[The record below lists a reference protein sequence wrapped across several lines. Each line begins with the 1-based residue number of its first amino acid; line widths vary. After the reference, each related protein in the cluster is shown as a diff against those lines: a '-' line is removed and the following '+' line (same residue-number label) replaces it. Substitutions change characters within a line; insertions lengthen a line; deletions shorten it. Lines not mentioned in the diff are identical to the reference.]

1 MDNVTIAVVIPAY
14 NEEEHL
20 GALLHALLVQT
31 RIPDE
36 IIVVDDGSA
45 DGTAEVAKQYA
56 DRGVILLEEPHE
68 GVNAARHKGTMRASA
83 DIVVQTDA
91 DVELPRAWIARIAS
105 RFERE
110 PTLIGLT
117 GNMRDSRGRL
127 VESLTAQMANLIFPG
142 MESTTAFRR
151 DAYVRTAGYN
161 PAIPI
166 HFGGDVEFWRRL
178 CAEGRCV
185 HDPRLV
191 VRHHSSMKWKLM
203 GLALILLE
211 LLGATLILAPLLF

>member
-20 GALLHALLVQT
+20 GALLNALLVQT
-31 RIPDE
+31 RTPDE

-45 DGTAEVAKQYA
+45 DGTAEVVKRYA
-56 DRGVILLEEPHE
+56 DHRVILLEEPHE
-68 GVNAARHKGTMRASA
+68 GVNAARHKGTMRAAA

-91 DVELPRAWIARIAS
+91 DVVPPREWIDRIAS

-110 PTLIGLT
+110 ATLIGLT
-117 GNMRDSRGRL
+117 GNVRDSRGRL
-127 VESLTAQMANLIFPG
+127 LENLTAQMANLIFPG
-142 MESTTAFRR
+142 MGSTTAFRR
-151 DAYVRTAGYN
+151 AAYVRTAGYN

-166 HFGGDVEFWRRL
+166 HFGGDVEFWGRL

-185 HDPRLV
+185 HDPSLV

-203 GLALILLE
+203 GLALLLLQ